1 MKRAIGVLFVALAL
15 GVALAAP
22 ASAQSPQQFDPDA
35 TRYMALGD
43 SIAAGYKA
51 MPATDGYAYLL
62 YQDGVFDRVPH
73 TLFNNISVVGA
84 TSEDL
89 LNHQVPSAIIPFAV
103 GGFDAKYITLTIGGN
118 DLRKILAF
126 AQSGASEADIV
137 AYAQTVLAAYG
148 QNLYLSLLGLKTGL
162 PNAKI
167 FVGNQYSLPE
177 IEAALP
183 FATQII
189 DAFNNVTGQVV
200 SGFSG
205 MDVYLVDVHA
215 AFLGRTNLVEGGR
228 GQTSIFEVHPTNVGH
243 RVIEKAFAEV
253 IAANK

>member
-43 SIAAGYKA
+43 SIAAGDKA

-89 LNHQVPSAIIPFAV
+89 LNHQVPSAIIP
-103 GGFDAKYITLTIGGN
+103 Y
-118 DLRKILAF
+118 
-126 AQSGASEADIV
+126 
-137 AYAQTVLAAYG
+137 
-148 QNLYLSLLGLKTGL
+148 
-162 PNAKI
+162 
-167 FVGNQYSLPE
+167 
-177 IEAALP
+177 
-183 FATQII
+183 
-189 DAFNNVTGQVV
+189 
-200 SGFSG
+200 
-205 MDVYLVDVHA
+205 
-215 AFLGRTNLVEGGR
+215 
-228 GQTSIFEVHPTNVGH
+228 
-243 RVIEKAFAEV
+243 
-253 IAANK
+253 